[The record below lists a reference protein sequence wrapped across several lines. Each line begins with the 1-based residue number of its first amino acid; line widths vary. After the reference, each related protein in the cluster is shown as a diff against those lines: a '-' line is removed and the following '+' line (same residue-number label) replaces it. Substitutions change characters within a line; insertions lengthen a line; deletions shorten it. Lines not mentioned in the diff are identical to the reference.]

1 MIAAVRAA
9 VIAAAVIAATAPAG
23 AAEIHRWV
31 DADGRV
37 YYGDKPPP
45 GVAARE
51 VAAPSPAQAR
61 SGPAPEVRVEES
73 VIRSYDI
80 AGKNLYELNQ
90 AAQIAGPI
98 SKTTGNRVWGMCTWT
113 VDWTYS
119 RVARVTSCSVEK
131 FVITV
136 GATIDLPKWIN
147 RDSAQEGVRAR
158 WDRFAAALRV
168 HEDGHKDNGVKAAH
182 DLAGRLRA
190 LPPAKTCAEL
200 DRSIS
205 ELSDRVLSEYRQQD
219 LAYDQST
226 GNGATQGAV
235 LK

>member
-1 MIAAVRAA
+1 MIHAVRAA
-9 VIAAAVIAATAPAG
+9 VIAAVAAAAVVPAS
-23 AAEIHRWV
+23 AAEIHRWL

-51 VAAPSPAQAR
+51 VVPPSSAQAR
-61 SGPAPEVRVEES
+61 SAPASEVRVEDS
-73 VIRSYDI
+73 IVRAYDI
-80 AGKNLYELNQ
+80 AGTNLYELNQ
-90 AAQIAGPI
+90 AAQKVGPI
-98 SKTTGNRVWGMCTWT
+98 SKITGKRVWGMCTWT

-147 RDSAQEGVRAR
+147 RDNAQEGVRVR

-182 DLAGRLRA
+182 DLASRLRT